1 MNLLLPRDIPL
12 GRLIDFA
19 ARVLSQRWSRYLAEH
34 HGLTPAGMSVLF
46 TLARGGQLTHREM
59 ADQCY
64 VRPATLTGIV
74 DTLERNGLVER
85 RRDPADRRAVR
96 LALTADG
103 DRHVRELSDVMST
116 DRPLTSVDADPA
128 KATVIREFLLELIH
142 TMSDGEDP
150 RLTAKHSRWQQDQ
163 DGKAC

>member
-1 MNLLLPRDIPL
+1 VNLLLPQDIPL

-19 ARVLSQRWSRYLAEH
+19 ARLLFQRWSRYLAEH

-46 TLARGGQLTHREM
+46 TLARGGDLTHREM
-59 ADQCY
+59 ADRCY

-96 LALTADG
+96 LALTAEG
-103 DRHVRELSDVMST
+103 DKHARELFDVIST

-128 KATVIREFLLELIH
+128 KAAVIREFLLELIH

-150 RLTAKHSRWQQDQ
+150 TLTAKHARWHQDR
-163 DGKAC
+163 DGNPC

>member
-1 MNLLLPRDIPL
+1 VNLLLPRDFPL
-12 GRLIDFA
+12 GRLIDLA
-19 ARVLSQRWSRYLAEH
+19 ARLLSQRWSRYLTEH

-46 TLARGGQLTHREM
+46 TLARGGELTHREM

-85 RRDPADRRAVR
+85 RRDPADRRTVR

-103 DRHVRELSDVMST
+103 ERHAGKLLDLISS

-128 KATVIREFLLELIH
+128 KAAVIREFLLELIH

-150 RLTAKHSRWQQDQ
+150 TLTAKHRQWRPDQ
-163 DGKAC
+163 DGDTC

>member
-1 MNLLLPRDIPL
+1 MDLLLPRDIPL

-19 ARVLSQRWSRYLAEH
+19 ARLLTQRWSRYLAEH

-46 TLARGGQLTHREM
+46 TLARGGDLTHREM
-59 ADQCY
+59 ADRCY

-96 LALTADG
+96 LALTAEG
-103 DRHVRELSDVMST
+103 DRHARELFDVISR

-128 KATVIREFLLELIH
+128 KAAVIREFLLELIH
-142 TMSDGEDP
+142 EMSDGKDP
-150 RLTAKHSRWQQDQ
+150 TLTPRNARWHVDQ
-163 DGKAC
+163 DGATC